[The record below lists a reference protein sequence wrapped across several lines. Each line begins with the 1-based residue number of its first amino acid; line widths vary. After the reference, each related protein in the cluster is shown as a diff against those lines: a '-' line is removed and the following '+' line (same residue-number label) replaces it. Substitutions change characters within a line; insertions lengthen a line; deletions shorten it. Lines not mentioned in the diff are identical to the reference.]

1 MKKVVDFLKFCWESL
16 LDVIFPGPSSC
27 VSCGK
32 QLKEYSSIMLCARCQ
47 EELDNIP
54 GAFMEAEE
62 FLSSEVHKEYIPA
75 AFDYIGAPYRYEG
88 AARTIVK
95 GLKYKGK
102 TYAARTMA
110 YLIAKELKKKEK
122 KFDIIVPVPVH
133 PEKEK
138 QRGYNQAELI
148 VRELSGI
155 MNIPYKMLLI
165 KHKNSPSQVTL
176 DEKGRWENV
185 RDAFMLAGNVKG
197 LSVLL
202 VDDVVTTG
210 ATMYFCAS
218 QLKSGGASC
227 VTSFAF
233 AITLQKYN
241 T

>member
-1 MKKVVDFLKFCWESL
+1 MKKAADFFRFCWESL
-16 LDVIFPGPSSC
+16 LDVIFPGPTIC

-32 QLKEYSSIMLCARCQ
+32 QLKEYSDIMLCTSCQ

-54 GAFMEAEE
+54 GAFMKAEE

-75 AFDYIGAPYRYEG
+75 GFNYIGAPYRYEG
-88 AARTIVK
+88 PARAIVK

-110 YLIAKELKKKEK
+110 GLIARELRKRES
-122 KFDIIVPVPVH
+122 KFDIIVSVPVH

-165 KHKNSPSQVTL
+165 KHKNTPSQVTL

-202 VDDVVTTG
+202 VDDVITTG
-210 ATMYFCAS
+210 ATMHFCAS
-218 QLKSGGASC
+218 QLKAGGAGC
-227 VTSFAF
+227 VTSVAF